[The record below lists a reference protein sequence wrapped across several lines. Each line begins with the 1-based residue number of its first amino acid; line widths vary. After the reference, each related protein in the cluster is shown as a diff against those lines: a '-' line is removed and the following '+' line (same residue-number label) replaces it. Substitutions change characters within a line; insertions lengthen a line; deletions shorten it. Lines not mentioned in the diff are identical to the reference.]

1 MNKFLYL
8 FLLIQMSSWSQS
20 VIFYNNDSINAIDKN
35 NNKIGFWKLYD
46 LKRNI
51 TVSGKVKDNQ
61 KFKEVDYIID
71 GKLFAT
77 QKQDS
82 LLMFDKEGSRVKAKL
97 SRKNKKLS
105 VVLENGG
112 PLDKETQTKF
122 FQAAEIPNMFYGGAT
137 AITAYIERYRN
148 RSPLKDMYGSIV
160 VELATDIDG
169 NIDGIMIVNSSNP
182 ALNSE
187 VIKLIKSMPRWQP
200 GFQQGRFVRVVTR
213 LPINFT

>member
-1 MNKFLYL
+1 
-8 FLLIQMSSWSQS
+8 MSSWSQS

>member
-1 MNKFLYL
+1 
-8 FLLIQMSSWSQS
+8 MSSWSQTI
-20 VIFYNNDSINAIDKN
+20 IFYNNDSINAIDKN

-82 LLMFDKEGSRVKAKL
+82 LLMFYKEGSRVKAKL

-148 RSPLKDMYGSIV
+148 KSPLKNMYGSIV
-160 VELATDIDG
+160 VEFATDIDG
-169 NIDGIMIVNSSNP
+169 NVDGIMIVNSSNP

-200 GFQQGRFVRVVTR
+200 GFQQGHFVRVVTR

>member
-8 FLLIQMSSWSQS
+8 FLLIQISSWSQS
-20 VIFYNNDSINAIDKN
+20 VIFYNNDSINAIDKS
-35 NNKIGFWKLYD
+35 NNKIGFWKLYN
-46 LKRNI
+46 LQRNI

-61 KFKEVDYIID
+61 KFQEVDYFIE
-71 GKLFAT
+71 GKIFAT

-82 LLMFDKEGSRVKAKL
+82 ILMFYKEGSRVKAKL
-97 SRKNKKLS
+97 SRKNTDSLI
-105 VVLENGG
+105 VLENGE

-122 FQAAEIPNMFYGGAT
+122 FQAAEIPNLFYGGES

-148 RSPLKDMYGSIV
+148 KSPLKNMYGSIV
-160 VELATDIDG
+160 VEFATDIDG
-169 NIDGIMIVNSSNP
+169 NVDGIMIVNSSNP

-200 GFQQGRFVRVVTR
+200 GFQQGHFVSVITR
-213 LPINFT
+213 LPINFK